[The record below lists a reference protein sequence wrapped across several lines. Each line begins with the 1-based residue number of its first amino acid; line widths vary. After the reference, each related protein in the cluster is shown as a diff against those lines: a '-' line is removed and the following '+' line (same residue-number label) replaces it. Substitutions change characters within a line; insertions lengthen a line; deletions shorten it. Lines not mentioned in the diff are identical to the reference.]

1 MKALSHVISIGSPE
15 FCGRDGV
22 GAGRRLER
30 EFNHMTDDSINLA
43 YVMKPSWK
51 FWMLRLTGWV
61 SFLLVSTLMCQQ
73 SDPFRCP
80 GEKKWKLHI

>member
-1 MKALSHVISIGSPE
+1 MKALSHIISIGSPE

-22 GAGRRLER
+22 GAGRRLGR

-73 SDPFRCP
+73 SDPFHCP
-80 GEKKWKLHI
+80 GEKKWKLRI